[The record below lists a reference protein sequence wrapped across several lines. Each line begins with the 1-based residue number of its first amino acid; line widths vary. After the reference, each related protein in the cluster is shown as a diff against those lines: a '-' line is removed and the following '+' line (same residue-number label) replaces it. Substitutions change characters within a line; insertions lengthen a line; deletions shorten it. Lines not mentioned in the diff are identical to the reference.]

1 MPWDALF
8 VSARV
13 PIVPNE
19 IRNFAVHLRKTNLIM
34 ALRPGDKYYT
44 GLVLRFD
51 DTIRRWAAQTAQQLR
66 DSYRMQHMWNG
77 SKSNEIY
84 GPRIEV
90 KSVKRYRTTR
100 YGLKEVKVAEGYK
113 TIRVKKL
120 GWYDESKKRERDG
133 NPKAW
138 YSTGE
143 SYRISQSNPVQVDD
157 ATLSRAAV
165 TFNTTL
171 GALYAE
177 AGVGLSGH
185 SYVRG
190 GKPKT
195 FSYYDPLA
203 KTTVRVRAR
212 RVKVDRAK
220 PWKHD
225 QRYAEK
231 WVSKLGKTHRPNIR
245 MQVNLLSRR
254 LAWAARLVYG
264 YNMAAWIA
272 YQLDT
277 TLSGLSA
284 ITWTQGDNGKVF
296 GVTYDEKN
304 GQMLARKTFEQWCK
318 EHDA

>member
-1 MPWDALF
+1 
-8 VSARV
+8 
-13 PIVPNE
+13 
-19 IRNFAVHLRKTNLIM
+19 M
-34 ALRPGDKYYT
+34 ALRPGDKYYD

-51 DTIRRWAAQTAQQLR
+51 DTLRRWAAQTAQQLR
-66 DSYRMQHMWNG
+66 DSYRTQHVWDG
-77 SKSNEIY
+77 TKTNEIY
-84 GPRIEV
+84 GPSIQV
-90 KSVKRYRTTR
+90 KSVKRYRIIHQGTR
-100 YGLKEVKVAEGYK
+100 EIRVADGYK
-113 TIRVKKL
+113 TVKVKKL

-133 NPKAW
+133 NPNAW
-138 YSTGE
+138 FSTGE
-143 SYRISQSNPVQVDD
+143 SYRISQTNPVQIDD

-185 SYVRG
+185 SYIRG

-195 FSYYDPLA
+195 FTIKRKNSSGAGSGSGDSV
-203 KTTVRVRAR
+203 TVRAR
-212 RVKVDRAK
+212 RVKVDRVR

-225 QRYAEK
+225 QRYAER
-231 WVSKLGKTHRPNIR
+231 WISNQGKTHRPNIR
-245 MQVNLLSRR
+245 LQVNLLSRR

-284 ITWTQGDNGKVF
+284 ITWTPGENGKVF

-304 GQMLARKTFEQWCK
+304 GQMLERKTFEQWCK